1 MLNLYLVIRTRSF
14 LHHAVDR
21 HSLCECYYLYGS
33 SICSEILTHL
43 VPSPVPVFVVVDVVA
58 VLPGVGVGEGGRGD
72 VELEAEDGG
81 LQSVLV
87 LDRRI
92 ISQHVI
98 GGLQGFRGL

>member
-14 LHHAVDR
+14 SNHAVDR
-21 HSLCECYYLYGS
+21 HSLCEYYDLND

-98 GGLQGFRGL
+98 GGLQVFRGL